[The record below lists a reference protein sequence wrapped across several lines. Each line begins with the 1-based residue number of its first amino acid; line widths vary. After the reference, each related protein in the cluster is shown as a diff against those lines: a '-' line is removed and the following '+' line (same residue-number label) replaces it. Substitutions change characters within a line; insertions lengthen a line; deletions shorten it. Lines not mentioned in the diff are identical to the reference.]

1 MPSGCVDVWLADV
14 DAAGGALDEFER
26 LFPLL
31 TADERSRASGLE
43 PLVAKQWTRTRVAL
57 RILLASRLGPQSA
70 RSAFLLS
77 PSGKP
82 ALGSG
87 GLHFSVSHSDRF
99 ALIALSSD
107 GPVGVDIEARSQVKM
122 HPDRQQ
128 AIEAAAI
135 ALALDMA
142 LPAPGDA
149 TRFLQAWTRLEALA
163 KATGDGVGALLTNLG
178 VRGPVTT
185 LGEHEAKDMSAL
197 LTADGCALRITDL
210 HLGCAAS
217 VAGPS
222 ASDVVLHRLPAALS
236 DLIDLSGLAG

>member
-1 MPSGCVDVWLADV
+1 VPSLCVDVWLADI
-14 DAAGGALDEFER
+14 DAAGEALDELER

-31 TADERSRASGLE
+31 TADERNRASGLE
-43 PLVAKQWTRTRVAL
+43 PLLTKPWTRTRVAL
-57 RILLASRLGPQSA
+57 RMLLASRLGPESA

-77 PSGKP
+77 PAGKP
-82 ALGSG
+82 AFGSG
-87 GLHFSVSHSDRF
+87 GLHFSISHSDRF

-135 ALALDMA
+135 ALAPDMP
-142 LPAPGDA
+142 LPTPGDA

-163 KATGDGVGALLTNLG
+163 KATGGGVSALLTSLG
-178 VRGPVTT
+178 IRGPAAT
-185 LGEHEAKDMSAL
+185 LGGREAKDVSAL

-210 HLGCAAS
+210 RLGCAAS

-222 ASDVVLHRLPAALS
+222 SSDVVLHRLPTALS